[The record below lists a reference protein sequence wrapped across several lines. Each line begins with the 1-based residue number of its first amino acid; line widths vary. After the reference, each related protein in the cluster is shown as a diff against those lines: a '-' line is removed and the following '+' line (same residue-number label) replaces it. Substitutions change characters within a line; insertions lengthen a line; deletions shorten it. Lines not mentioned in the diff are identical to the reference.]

1 MGYQIP
7 QQRNVPPM
15 PRRRSRKKDIK
26 AIKRAKKH
34 IDAELERLREE
45 NTRKHY
51 ESDFKMTHD
60 IAVISG
66 KISGL
71 LMILEEIDK
80 QEENDGQ

>member
-1 MGYQIP
+1 MLNIP
-7 QQRNVPPM
+7 TQRTVPPM
-15 PRRRSRKKDIK
+15 PRKRSRKKDIK
-26 AIKRAKKH
+26 AIKKAKKR
-34 IDAELERLREE
+34 IDAELERLRAE

-80 QEENDGQ
+80 QEDNDGK